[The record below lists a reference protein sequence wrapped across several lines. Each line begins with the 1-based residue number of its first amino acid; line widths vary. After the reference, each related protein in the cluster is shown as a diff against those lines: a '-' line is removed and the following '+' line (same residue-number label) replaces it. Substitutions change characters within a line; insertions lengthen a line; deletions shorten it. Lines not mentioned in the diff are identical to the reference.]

1 MFKLP
6 SIPWEEIEK
15 QLEEK
20 VGDVFFKVFETIDD
34 KEEQVKVLRKEFSSL
49 NERALADEVIKST
62 SQKTAMIGGAAA
74 LPDLLPGVG
83 WAAMTASLI
92 GDFCLTLREEL
103 GMLLQFS
110 FLFDSDEAL
119 DQRKKDVISFLIF
132 LSRDK
137 DTNAFAKEVLEE
149 VQQFQFDQIS
159 KKIMIRIGVQLG
171 LKFFRKKM
179 VAFIPG
185 LGIALSGGVN
195 YLGTRSVG
203 AMGIKFFENKA
214 EFIRVHGQSSSNM
227 EVTNRTTMQMV
238 INIVKMGTS
247 ISDEQRSAIDANL
260 SIFGYSEDEKK
271 SWNDELEKDEINP
284 IAMKDIKAMTDED
297 KKYVMRQGLKILPDS
312 PHSRQRGYIDFIT
325 RAFGLTPADVNNI
338 QKLVEEEA

>member
-6 SIPWEEIEK
+6 SIPWEDIEK

-20 VGDVFFKVFETIDD
+20 VGDVFLKVFETIDD
-34 KEEQVKVLRKEFSSL
+34 KEEEVQKLRKEFTTL
-49 NERALADEVIKST
+49 NEKALADEVIKQT
-62 SQKTAMIGGAAA
+62 SQKTAVIGGAAA
-74 LPDLLPGVG
+74 LPDLLPGIG
-83 WAAMTASLI
+83 WTAMIASLI

-110 FLFDSDEAL
+110 FLFDKDENL
-119 DQRKKDVISFLIF
+119 GQRKKDVISFLVF

-137 DTNAFAKEVLEE
+137 DNNAFAKEVLEE

-171 LKFFRKKM
+171 IKFFKKKM
-179 VAFIPG
+179 ISFIPG
-185 LGIALSGGVN
+185 IGIALSGGVN

-203 AMGIKFFENKA
+203 ALGIKYFENKA

-227 EVTNRTTMQMV
+227 EVTNRTTMQMM
-238 INIVKMGTS
+238 INIIKMGSS
-247 ISDEQRSAIDANL
+247 ISDAQKEAINSNL
-260 SIFGYSEDEKK
+260 EIFGYSEDEKK
-271 SWNDELEKDEINP
+271 AWTDELEKDEINP

-297 KKYVMRQGLKILPDS
+297 KKYVLRQGLQIMPSS
-312 PHSRQRGYIDFIT
+312 PHNRQRGYIDFIT
-325 RAFGLTPADVNNI
+325 RAFGLTPSDVNAI
-338 QKLVEEEA
+338 KKQVEEGA